1 MLERVRVASPCTAD
15 WEQMVGD
22 DRVRFCSQCNLN
34 VYNLAAMTRREAENL
49 IADREGRLCA
59 RLYRR
64 ADGKVLTRDCP
75 VGFRAVV
82 RKVSR
87 MAGAALSAMMS
98 VSFATAQNP
107 SEHSA
112 AQPLVQITPVNQTEV
127 ALTVIDPSGAVIAN
141 ATIRI
146 VNRSTHEEVHGKTD
160 VNGLYKLATL
170 TAGTYEITVES
181 PGFKPYK
188 KQVVLK
194 QGEMLK
200 QEITLKIG
208 DFSMGGV
215 IVEVPQALPA
225 SANVDLIPR
234 LRSTK

>member
-1 MLERVRVASPCTAD
+1 MLERVRIASPCAAD

-22 DRVRFCSQCNLN
+22 ERVRFCSQCNLK
-34 VYNLAAMTRREAENL
+34 VYNLSAMTRREAEDL
-49 IADREGRLCA
+49 IATREGRLCA

-64 ADGKVLTRDCP
+64 ADGTVLTRDCP
-75 VGFRAVV
+75 LGLRAVI

-87 MAGAALSAMMS
+87 VAGVALSAMMS
-98 VSFATAQNP
+98 VGFAAAQNP
-107 SEHSA
+107 SSKGP
-112 AQPLVQITPVNQTEV
+112 AQPLIQITPVSQTAV

-170 TAGTYEITVES
+170 TAGTYEITIES

-225 SANVDLIPR
+225 SGNVDLIPR